1 MALMSNSQ
9 KGTAMSHDWTI
20 RWKGLIFAGHGVML
34 ALVVNKFVF
43 DGPDWSKFFVML
55 FLAVVFGA
63 IGHRIGRKKMRDNF

>member
-1 MALMSNSQ
+1 
-9 KGTAMSHDWTI
+9 MSHDWTI

-43 DGPDWSKFFVML
+43 DGPGWSKFFVML

-63 IGHRIGRKKMRDNF
+63 IGHRIGRKKMRENF